1 MSSSSDLFTNNSKD
15 EDSSGQDTKR
25 NRTPSVE
32 TMFDENQCMIPANAY
47 TEKCNRFLLKKE
59 MLERE
64 ELTKNPDENDFLYP
78 SLNDPNFN
86 VKIAEKK
93 EFNDTKYDGS
103 IVDIKE
109 HADTL
114 SKADFQLAPHQ
125 AFVRNFMS
133 FQTPYN
139 SLLLFHGLG
148 SGKTLSAIGVC
159 EEMRLYMKQMGIVKR
174 IIIVASPNV
183 QDNFRLQLFDERN
196 LKSVDGKWTMRDA
209 IGNQLLREINP
220 TGMKGLT
227 KEKIVSQISTMI
239 NSSYLFM
246 GYIELANYIQ
256 KVRQVKGDYKSE
268 KERRARIMKNMQ
280 NEFDNRLIVV
290 DEVHN
295 IRISDDDN
303 SKRVAETMLEL
314 VKTANHLRLLLL
326 SATPLYNSYQEIV
339 WLLNLMNIN
348 DRRGTIDV
356 KDVFDKDG
364 NFKKDKKGVE
374 VGTELLIQKAN
385 GYVSFVR
392 GENPYTFPF
401 RVYPDI
407 FAPEMSF
414 SNPRITYPRFQ
425 MNGRPIDEKDRIQFL
440 KLYLVEIGEYQ
451 SKGYQYIVERLK
463 RQHLR
468 AKSSKSKFKEMESF
482 GYTLLQTPIA
492 ALNIIY
498 PIEGLDAVI
507 EGLSPLVSSSSP
519 TQEQNKS
526 SSFQP
531 VVARKLPR
539 LKIVDE
545 EPNTNE
551 PPGESQEQPQEPI
564 RPSSTFEP
572 VIARKKPR
580 MRIVDSSEEPSE
592 MDEAVELLNQP
603 SSDESVTS
611 YPYPSEVVGQR
622 GGSNGSS
629 SSSSSSSASVPKEI
643 DVHDLTGKQGLERIM
658 KFIDT
663 KSPPV
668 KGSFEYKTQTY
679 GRIFSPSE
687 IGKYSSKIKNIC
699 ENIVSS
705 TTGQVSEGVI
715 LVYSQY
721 IEGGAIPVALAL
733 EEMGMIRH
741 SQEGSKNLFA
751 SKPTPVVDVRTFQ
764 PKEPDAIDFIPARY
778 ALITGDSRLS
788 PNNAAEVKACTN
800 NANKDGNK
808 VKVIII
814 SQAGAEGVDFKFL
827 RQVHILQPWYN
838 VSRIEQ
844 IIGRAVR
851 NFSHKELPFEKRN
864 VEIFMYGTLLSQQ
877 DDGSSS
883 EEAADMYIYR
893 LAEFKAT
900 QIGKVTRVLKETAVD
915 CIINHDQMNFTQEVL
930 AGHKEGTVKQILSN
944 GMEVNDFQVG
954 DAPYS
959 AACDFM
965 ENCNFKCIP
974 KDTPEVELN
983 ENTYNEAFIMVN
995 SEKIIQKIRLLMRE
1009 RLFYKKKDLIYM
1021 INTPTPYPLVQ
1032 IYAAL
1037 TQLIESTNEHI
1048 TDRYGR
1054 LGSLVNIGEYYMFQP
1069 TELNNTDISL
1079 FERSVPIDF
1088 KHSMVNF
1095 DISPHLEN
1103 ESIHD
1108 EEAISDG
1115 ASRTSKGTV
1124 EPHSSERDDTQNEP
1138 KILKEIKASYETAM
1152 AYFKSNDK
1160 VPRGDDDF
1168 YKHCGITMRKLVN
1181 SEDFEEEEVVSY
1193 LTHHIVDS
1201 LIYRDKLELLN
1212 YLYSLRRMEDD
1223 SIESKMKRYMD
1234 ESLITTETNRV
1245 GIVMFMG
1252 DKRKMLVL
1260 NRKKHKFQDAEPE
1273 DELEIARGAVAKF
1286 KIPAGLQ
1293 FNSLVGFI
1301 DNEKSNR
1308 YLVFKT
1314 KQKDAKRNTGARCDE
1329 AVKAKK
1335 LQVLNAIMGEP
1346 RYTKENTKGMVQAE
1360 LCSLQ
1365 EFLLRH
1371 FNKQQK
1377 DDKIWFLNFEEAK
1390 LYNL

>member
-1 MSSSSDLFTNNSKD
+1 
-15 EDSSGQDTKR
+15 
-25 NRTPSVE
+25 
-32 TMFDENQCMIPANAY
+32 
-47 TEKCNRFLLKKE
+47 
-59 MLERE
+59 
-64 ELTKNPDENDFLYP
+64 
-78 SLNDPNFN
+78 
-86 VKIAEKK
+86 
-93 EFNDTKYDGS
+93 
-103 IVDIKE
+103 
-109 HADTL
+109 
-114 SKADFQLAPHQ
+114 
-125 AFVRNFMS
+125 
-133 FQTPYN
+133 
-139 SLLLFHGLG
+139 
-148 SGKTLSAIGVC
+148 
-159 EEMRLYMKQMGIVKR
+159 
-174 IIIVASPNV
+174 
-183 QDNFRLQLFDERN
+183 
-196 LKSVDGKWTMRDA
+196 MRDA

-268 KERRARIMKNMQ
+268 TERRARIMKNMQ

-303 SKRVAETMLEL
+303 SKRVAESMMEL

-374 VGTELLIQKAN
+374 VGKELLIQKAN

-531 VVARKLPR
+531 VVARKVPR

-545 EPNTNE
+545 EPNTKEE
-551 PPGESQEQPQEPI
+551 PEELQEQPQEQPEEPI

-603 SSDESVTS
+603 SSDGSVTS
-611 YPYPSEVVGQR
+611 YPYPKEVIGQR
-622 GGSNGSS
+622 GGSSSSGRSS
-629 SSSSSSSASVPKEI
+629 SSSSRRSGAGKSSSSGSEI

-741 SQEGSKNLFA
+741 SQEGSNNLFA
-751 SKPTPVVDVRTFQ
+751 TKPTAVVDVRT
-764 PKEPDAIDFIPARY
+764 
-778 ALITGDSRLS
+778 
-788 PNNAAEVKACTN
+788 
-800 NANKDGNK
+800 
-808 VKVIII
+808 
-814 SQAGAEGVDFKFL
+814 
-827 RQVHILQPWYN
+827 
-838 VSRIEQ
+838 
-844 IIGRAVR
+844 
-851 NFSHKELPFEKRN
+851 
-864 VEIFMYGTLLSQQ
+864 
-877 DDGSSS
+877 
-883 EEAADMYIYR
+883 
-893 LAEFKAT
+893 
-900 QIGKVTRVLKETAVD
+900 
-915 CIINHDQMNFTQEVL
+915 
-930 AGHKEGTVKQILSN
+930 
-944 GMEVNDFQVG
+944 
-954 DAPYS
+954 
-959 AACDFM
+959 
-965 ENCNFKCIP
+965 
-974 KDTPEVELN
+974 
-983 ENTYNEAFIMVN
+983 
-995 SEKIIQKIRLLMRE
+995 
-1009 RLFYKKKDLIYM
+1009 
-1021 INTPTPYPLVQ
+1021 
-1032 IYAAL
+1032 
-1037 TQLIESTNEHI
+1037 
-1048 TDRYGR
+1048 
-1054 LGSLVNIGEYYMFQP
+1054 
-1069 TELNNTDISL
+1069 
-1079 FERSVPIDF
+1079 
-1088 KHSMVNF
+1088 
-1095 DISPHLEN
+1095 
-1103 ESIHD
+1103 
-1108 EEAISDG
+1108 
-1115 ASRTSKGTV
+1115 
-1124 EPHSSERDDTQNEP
+1124 
-1138 KILKEIKASYETAM
+1138 
-1152 AYFKSNDK
+1152 
-1160 VPRGDDDF
+1160 
-1168 YKHCGITMRKLVN
+1168 
-1181 SEDFEEEEVVSY
+1181 
-1193 LTHHIVDS
+1193 
-1201 LIYRDKLELLN
+1201 
-1212 YLYSLRRMEDD
+1212 
-1223 SIESKMKRYMD
+1223 
-1234 ESLITTETNRV
+1234 
-1245 GIVMFMG
+1245 
-1252 DKRKMLVL
+1252 
-1260 NRKKHKFQDAEPE
+1260 
-1273 DELEIARGAVAKF
+1273 
-1286 KIPAGLQ
+1286 
-1293 FNSLVGFI
+1293 
-1301 DNEKSNR
+1301 
-1308 YLVFKT
+1308 
-1314 KQKDAKRNTGARCDE
+1314 
-1329 AVKAKK
+1329 
-1335 LQVLNAIMGEP
+1335 
-1346 RYTKENTKGMVQAE
+1346 
-1360 LCSLQ
+1360 
-1365 EFLLRH
+1365 
-1371 FNKQQK
+1371 
-1377 DDKIWFLNFEEAK
+1377 
-1390 LYNL
+1390 